1 MVPVGDHSQP
11 LVVSTRLVSLTSAQ
25 HNPPKLSVSTFETL
39 RKIRANLNYHVHSTK
54 AANAQPGINMDVAKN
69 LEESFTWVPPLA
81 ISLDEIDAMFTAF
94 EQEVSMEQQES
105 ISMGQGVL
113 EGAVYS
119 FHELDR
125 VDVGIVPW
133 ALDEETGTSS

>member
-1 MVPVGDHSQP
+1 MHTQ
-11 LVVSTRLVSLTSAQ
+11 L
-25 HNPPKLSVSTFETL
+25 E
-39 RKIRANLNYHVHSTK
+39 
-54 AANAQPGINMDVAKN
+54 AQPGINMDVAKN
-69 LEESFTWVPPLA
+69 LEESFTWVPPLVGQSDNNMAGPEA

-113 EGAVYS
+113 EGTVYS

>member
-1 MVPVGDHSQP
+1 
-11 LVVSTRLVSLTSAQ
+11 
-25 HNPPKLSVSTFETL
+25 
-39 RKIRANLNYHVHSTK
+39 
-54 AANAQPGINMDVAKN
+54 
-69 LEESFTWVPPLA
+69 
-81 ISLDEIDAMFTAF
+81 
-94 EQEVSMEQQES
+94 MEQQES

-133 ALDEETGTSS
+133 VLDEVVAVVDHSRQDDDGWDAALLRSSSGLGCP

>member
-1 MVPVGDHSQP
+1 
-11 LVVSTRLVSLTSAQ
+11 
-25 HNPPKLSVSTFETL
+25 
-39 RKIRANLNYHVHSTK
+39 
-54 AANAQPGINMDVAKN
+54 MDVAKN
-69 LEESFTWVPPLA
+69 LEESFTWVPPLVGQSDNNMAGPEA

-113 EGAVYS
+113 EGTVYS

>member
-1 MVPVGDHSQP
+1 
-11 LVVSTRLVSLTSAQ
+11 
-25 HNPPKLSVSTFETL
+25 
-39 RKIRANLNYHVHSTK
+39 
-54 AANAQPGINMDVAKN
+54 MDVAKN
-69 LEESFTWVPPLA
+69 LEESFTWVPPLVGQYDNNMAGPEA
-81 ISLDEIDAMFTAF
+81 ISLDEIDAMLTAF

-113 EGAVYS
+113 KGAVYS
-119 FHELDR
+119 FHELDQ